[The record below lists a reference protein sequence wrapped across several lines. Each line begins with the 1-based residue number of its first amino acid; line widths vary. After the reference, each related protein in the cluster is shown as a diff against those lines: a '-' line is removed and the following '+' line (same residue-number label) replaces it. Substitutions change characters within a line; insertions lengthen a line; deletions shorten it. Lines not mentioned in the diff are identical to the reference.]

1 MVVIF
6 AQAEKKNRAR
16 EGRRDGE
23 ASSSGGLL
31 VVVGLGLESGW
42 WMPPSYGWRPGAVRA
57 DEDARFYCGVLSF
70 SLRLKFDPTFLL
82 KFTSRGREPAW

>member
-1 MVVIF
+1 MQAAGRTQQFFFPAAGTVV
-6 AQAEKKNRAR
+6 
-16 EGRRDGE
+16 GW
-23 ASSSGGLL
+23 L